1 MSREDKHREG
11 NTPTPREP
19 PDPDKLSEKQPTT
32 PFDDVTDHTTDSASS
47 EPTEETNEISDEQE
61 EDPTSEVLDGDFDI
75 FDPAEDGEV
84 ENEEPIAIS
93 ADYELSSDASLSGT
107 LSNDETEKF
116 IEEIESEQEYIQ
128 ITPVREEVNSET
140 VTRELYG
147 LHGYGNGRKLPFDLG
162 LHLGFIKS
170 RPNFEFIIYKPADE
184 AQFKFFIGPGERGDV
199 TCDRLESTTR
209 SQYPENFEFDREHFD
224 ITNVFDEVPEMIRWE
239 GIEEKRRDWM
249 TTLASYDNEAIERSP
264 LSNLLETSS
273 KLMARSSS
281 SVFSSHDQTGHRKQN
296 ARKETSNK
304 ESTRPAGS
312 SFARFLTVSLAS
324 LMRKRKSAIGVIL
337 PMKSAAQ
344 STTHRQVA
352 TGQEQA
358 EWGKLT

>member
-93 ADYELSSDASLSGT
+93 ADYESSSDASLSGT

-128 ITPVREEVNSET
+128 
-140 VTRELYG
+140 
-147 LHGYGNGRKLPFDLG
+147 
-162 LHLGFIKS
+162 
-170 RPNFEFIIYKPADE
+170 
-184 AQFKFFIGPGERGDV
+184 
-199 TCDRLESTTR
+199 
-209 SQYPENFEFDREHFD
+209 
-224 ITNVFDEVPEMIRWE
+224 
-239 GIEEKRRDWM
+239 
-249 TTLASYDNEAIERSP
+249 
-264 LSNLLETSS
+264 
-273 KLMARSSS
+273 RSS
-281 SVFSSHDQTGHRKQN
+281 VGDC
-296 ARKETSNK
+296 
-304 ESTRPAGS
+304 
-312 SFARFLTVSLAS
+312 
-324 LMRKRKSAIGVIL
+324 
-337 PMKSAAQ
+337 
-344 STTHRQVA
+344 
-352 TGQEQA
+352 
-358 EWGKLT
+358 